1 MGNPGHICRV
11 QLKFCGAYL
20 LPRSL
25 SSHTWQCNQVM
36 WDSGQGMPTFL
47 YLQTFDDQIWGHY
60 DSSTRRVL
68 PRVSW
73 IKKAEEEDPSFW
85 DWNRERASSAEVK
98 LRGDLL
104 LLKKH
109 LNQSEGEQTARWWE
123 SMCGCELYEDGR
135 SRGIDRYGYNGRDFL
150 SLDFE
155 TLSWTAACEAA
166 KVIKKRWDAN
176 WAYSQASK
184 DNLEECCIPWLQKF
198 LGYGKEVLLRKEHPT
213 VKVSRKL
220 GEDGLE
226 TLICHV
232 HGFYPREINV
242 TWMKDGAFWEQET
255 LSGGAVPN
263 SDGTYHT
270 WISVKTDSKER
281 DHYRCHVEH
290 TSLVEPLQMSWQ
302 KSGELLG
309 GKLYKV
315 GQAGDKDGGSNQGS
329 GEVMLEATA

>member
-1 MGNPGHICRV
+1 MVWRYSFHWCFGV
-11 QLKFCGAYL
+11 FLA
-20 LPRSL
+20 
-25 SSHTWQCNQVM
+25 VM

-109 LNQSEGEQTARWWE
+109 LNQSEGILVWQRR
-123 SMCGCELYEDGR
+123 CGCELYEDGR

-302 KSGELLG
+302 KSGETASG
-309 GKLYKV
+309 SGRV